1 MHHPCLTQLDV
12 MRLER
17 MLHARSARGLLA
29 DDEGERIGAILD
41 NADIVPGETIADDV
55 VTMNSLV
62 VYRDLDTGLE
72 CEATLVYPALAD
84 NAQQRMSVTSCV
96 GAALLGMR
104 VGESIAFTLP
114 NGMQRHMQILAIPFQ
129 PEAAGQFHL

>member
-17 MLHARSARGLLA
+17 MLHARGQLA

-41 NADIVPGETIADDV
+41 NADIVPGEVIADNV

-62 VYRDLDTGLE
+62 AYRDLDTGLE
-72 CEATLVYPALAD
+72 CEATLVYPSLAD
-84 NAQQRMSVTSCV
+84 NAHQRLSVTSCV

-114 NGMQRHMQILAIPFQ
+114 NGVQRHMQILAIPFQ

>member
-1 MHHPCLTQLDV
+1 MQHPCLTQLDV

-17 MLHARSARGLLA
+17 MLHARSSRGLLA

-41 NADIVPGETIADDV
+41 NADIVPGETIADNV

-72 CEATLVYPALAD
+72 CETTLVYPALAD
-84 NAQQRMSVTSCV
+84 STQQRLSVTTCV

-104 VGESIAFTLP
+104 VGETIAFTLP
-114 NGMQRHMQILAIPFQ
+114 SGVQRRMEVLAIPFQ